1 MSTKE
6 LPKLDNDGIAKI
18 RKYLLAQ
25 VKKTPVG
32 VKVKHSEED
41 TNSYSKSSDE
51 YTTADGTISIYLKQN
66 EKAYE
71 FNAKVAVKNK
81 VAGLND
87 GTYTIIQNDESDID
101 DLFNDVLEAVN
112 ELMHKK
118 IEAAHKA
125 AEKAKKKAEAE
136 KKKAEVAKKKA
147 EAAKKKAEAAKK
159 KGPLVPFGAEQALAT
174 AAALNPSVGGKK
186 SKPAKKR

>member
-6 LPKLDNDGIAKI
+6 LPTITNDGIAKI
-18 RKYLLAQ
+18 RTYLLGQ

-71 FNAKVAVKNK
+71 FNVKIAVKNK
-81 VAGLND
+81 VATLKD
-87 GTYTIIQNDESDID
+87 GTYAIEQNDESDID

-125 AEKAKKKAEAE
+125 TEKAKKKAEAE
-136 KKKAEVAKKKA
+136 KKKA

-159 KGPLVPFGAEQALAT
+159 KGPHVPFGAEQALAT

>member
-18 RKYLLAQ
+18 RKYLLGQ

-51 YTTADGTISIYLKQN
+51 YTTADGKISIYLKQN

-71 FNAKVAVKNK
+71 FNAKVAVKGK
-81 VAGLND
+81 VAGLKD
-87 GTYTIIQNDESDID
+87 GTYAIEQNDESDID

-136 KKKAEVAKKKA
+136 KKKAEAAKKKA

-159 KGPLVPFGAEQALAT
+159 KGPHIPFGAEQALAT

>member
-6 LPKLDNDGIAKI
+6 LPTITSDGIAKI
-18 RKYLLAQ
+18 RTYLLGQ

-71 FNAKVAVKNK
+71 FNAK
-81 VAGLND
+81 
-87 GTYTIIQNDESDID
+87 
-101 DLFNDVLEAVN
+101 
-112 ELMHKK
+112 
-118 IEAAHKA
+118 
-125 AEKAKKKAEAE
+125 
-136 KKKAEVAKKKA
+136 
-147 EAAKKKAEAAKK
+147 K
-159 KGPLVPFGAEQALAT
+159 KGARIPLGAEQALAT
-174 AAALNPSVGGKK
+174 AAALNPFIAGKT

>member
-6 LPKLDNDGIAKI
+6 LPTITSDGIARI
-18 RKYLLAQ
+18 RTYLLSQ

-51 YTTADGTISIYLKQN
+51 YTTADGKISIYLKQN

-71 FNAKVAVKNK
+71 FNVKIAVKNK
-81 VAGLND
+81 VATIKD
-87 GTYTIIQNDESDID
+87 GTYAIEQNDESDID

-136 KKKAEVAKKKA
+136 KKKAEAAKKKA

-159 KGPLVPFGAEQALAT
+159 KGPHIPFGAEQALAT
-174 AAALNPSVGGKK
+174 AAVLNPSVGGKK